1 MFNNNSRVSSLKTR
15 IKHSQ
20 VIASLIFSDNKL
32 FQALAIGAIKRSNK
46 LREEL
51 IALDS

>member
-1 MFNNNSRVSSLKTR
+1 MFNSNTRISSLKTQ

-32 FQALAIGAIKRSNK
+32 FQALAIGAIRHSNK